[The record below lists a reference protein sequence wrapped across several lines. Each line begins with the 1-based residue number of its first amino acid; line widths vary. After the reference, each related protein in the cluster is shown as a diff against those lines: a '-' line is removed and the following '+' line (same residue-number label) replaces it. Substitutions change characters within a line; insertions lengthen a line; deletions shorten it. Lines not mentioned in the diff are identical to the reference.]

1 MSVSIRYV
9 ALSAVFSVLGG
20 TAAFAD
26 NCCGSGSFTGG
37 ITNIPVVSGN
47 NGCCGQAGGQIVGV
61 PGIYVP
67 GSNVGVNVGG
77 TNIGGTNYVVGG
89 NTYGGNNVV
98 VGGNTYVNSSYSV
111 AGGGSSGGVMYM
123 GGGGSTY
130 LAPAPVYT
138 GMIDGLNVGGGQA
151 AMETVTET
159 KQVTEIVAIR
169 AVCMDDKGMPH
180 PASRTN
186 ADDKV
191 SPEFD
196 GEIYRCMAGTHMEV
210 TIGRMVDG
218 KPVFDGGQAL
228 SCTKGQALSYKGGQL
243 VCVAQTKAANCNE
256 RSLLRRFGP
265 GLKYLT
271 LMRTQTFTKQV
282 QSQQS
287 QYTTFKSSM
296 FVDGGV
302 GQGVY

>member
-1 MSVSIRYV
+1 MSVSIRYI
-9 ALSAVFSVLGG
+9 AASAIISVLSGS
-20 TAAFAD
+20 AAFAD
-26 NCCGSGSFTGG
+26 DCCGSGSYTGG
-37 ITNIPVVSGN
+37 ITNIPVVSGAN
-47 NGCCGQAGGQIVGV
+47 NGCCGQVGGQVIGV

-77 TNIGGTNYVVGG
+77 TSLGSTNYYVGGTTV
-89 NTYGGNNVV
+89 GGNNVI
-98 VGGNTYVNSSYSV
+98 VGGNTYVNSNYSTSY
-111 AGGGSSGGVMYM
+111 GGGSGGVMYM

-130 LAPAPVYT
+130 LAPAPVHT
-138 GMIDGLNVGGGQA
+138 GMIEGLNVGGGQA
-151 AMETVTET
+151 LEQVTET
-159 KQVTEIVAIR
+159 KQITEIVAIR

-191 SPEFD
+191 APDFN
-196 GEIYRCMAGTHMEV
+196 GEVYRCMAGTHMEV
-210 TIGRMVDG
+210 TIGKMVDG

-228 SCTKGQALSYKGGQL
+228 SCTKGQALAYKGGQL
-243 VCVAQTKAANCNE
+243 TCVAQVKAANCNE

-265 GLKYLT
+265 GLKFLT
-271 LMRTQTFTKQV
+271 LMRTQTYTKQV
-282 QSQQS
+282 QSS
-287 QYTTFKSSM
+287 QYTSFKSSM